1 MGRQKGFL
9 MNISEAVQALM
20 PLIDSFERLDIA
32 YYIGGL
38 VASSVRERDRYVQNI
53 DVVAAIGLD
62 HVQSLVAMLQREY
75 SIDAEVIRRV
85 IRSQSS
91 FNVLHNDTGVKID
104 VSIHKT
110 RAVCE
115 SIDPIHEMR
124 LEI

>member
-1 MGRQKGFL
+1 

>member
-1 MGRQKGFL
+1 
-9 MNISEAVQALM
+9 M
-20 PLIDSFERLDIA
+20 PLIETFERLDIA

-38 VASSVRERDRYVQNI
+38 VASSVRERERYVRDI
-53 DVVAAIGLD
+53 GVVAAIDLE
-62 HVQSLVAMLQREY
+62 HVQLLVSSLQQKY

-104 VSIHKT
+104 VFIHKT
-110 RAVCE
+110 GAIRD

>member
-1 MGRQKGFL
+1 
-9 MNISEAVQALM
+9 MNVSEVVQALM
-20 PLIDSFERLDIA
+20 PLIDTFERLDIA

-38 VASSVRERDRYVQNI
+38 VASSVRERGRYVQDI

-62 HVQSLVAMLQREY
+62 HVQSLVSMLQQEY
-75 SIDAEVIRRV
+75 SSINAEVIRRV

-115 SIDPIHEMR
+115 RIDPIHEMR

>member
-1 MGRQKGFL
+1 
-9 MNISEAVQALM
+9 MNVSEVVRALM
-20 PLIDSFERLDIA
+20 PLIDTFERLDIA

-38 VASSVRERDRYVQNI
+38 VASSVRERGRYVQDI

-62 HVQSLVAMLQREY
+62 HVQSLVSMLQQEY
-75 SIDAEVIRRV
+75 SINAEVIRRV

-115 SIDPIHEMR
+115 RIDPIHEMR